1 MQKDLTDKIRAATDA
16 SAITKPAFIEL
27 LSLVDQHYDKIEE
40 TITQSLQ
47 SASRANA
54 AAPFEAI
61 FDSVTEA
68 LPFNL

>member
-1 MQKDLTDKIRAATDA
+1 MQTDLQDKIRAATEA
-16 SAITKPAFIEL
+16 SGITKPAFIEL

-47 SASRANA
+47 SAGRADSTT
-54 AAPFEAI
+54 PIQAI

-68 LPFNL
+68 LI